1 MKKLLSIITV
11 CCLLAGISQAQDK
24 LSLNKSFHGAVATAN
39 TYKAIYQ
46 LDTNA
51 PERIEKAIRN
61 INNLLD
67 DPRLKGKIQVE
78 LIAFSKGADAYL
90 KTSGFEEK
98 LVALINRGVIVAE
111 CENTLR
117 ERKIPKEQL
126 YDFIAYVPSANG
138 ELVIRA
144 AEGWSII
151 KP

>member
-1 MKKLLSIITV
+1 MKKLIS
-11 CCLLAGISQAQDK
+11 LLALYCLTTGVSQAQDK
-24 LSLNKSFHGAVATAN
+24 LSQNKSFHGAVATAKS
-39 TYKAIYQ
+39 YKAIYQ

-98 LVALINRGVIVAE
+98 LIALINRGVIVAE

-117 ERKIPKEQL
+117 ERKIDKDQL

-144 AEGWSII
+144 AAGWSIV